1 MALFRKDPVSG
12 IAAASEFRRAVVE
25 DARRLALE
33 ISGHASTQRIDPM
46 SLGLVLEPG
55 EVASRTVPVS
65 VRSLDGGL
73 WSGEEP
79 CLAVVTDQRL
89 LLRRAHGELVSCWW
103 ATVVGLEVDLAQ
115 ERMVLDFG
123 DGRPCGLFGPHVAV
137 PAVMAIA
144 RMYGAEGLIRHP
156 SLESLRDPVITPGS

>member
-1 MALFRKDPVSG
+1 MALFHKGPASG

-33 ISGHASTQRIDPM
+33 ISGHAPTQRIDPM
-46 SLGLVLEPG
+46 PLGLVLEPD

-65 VRSLDGGL
+65 VRSLDGGQ
-73 WSGEEP
+73 WSGDES
-79 CLAVVTDQRL
+79 CLAVVTDHRL
-89 LLRRAHGELVSCWW
+89 LVRRAHGELVSFWW
-103 ATVVGLEVDLAQ
+103 GTVVGLEVDLAQ
-115 ERMVLDFG
+115 ERLVLDFG

-144 RMYGAEGLIRHP
+144 RIYGAVGLIRHP
-156 SLESLRDPVITPGS
+156 GLESLRDPVTTPGT